1 MCYFPP
7 RHRPPVDTRNVI
19 PSCPLLPP
27 KVYVII
33 VYDRDIVIRTA
44 SVLTLQN
51 HTPGVQ
57 SGGSQR
63 SGDASLSH
71 GHRLSK
77 YSRLHHT
84 IYDRRTTEWE
94 TTRMLH
100 VSLTCISTM
109 TVGGAEELDRIR
121 QRLLRGN
128 YASGY
133 VPSAF
138 GQGCDTAGRTH
149 AQWHAPPLDSPRRVH
164 GGYHLASCPVC
175 PLSAP
180 QCGRS
185 ILSLSTSS
193 FATLSFRRSD
203 SVRSIAATIN
213 ECGRA
218 LSPSMTSTCLD
229 KTGGSSGP
237 GRSCRSRG
245 SPRWGRWGHGHHP
258 R

>member
-149 AQWHAPPLDSPRRVH
+149 AQWPCASSGLPALRARRLPPRIMP
-164 GGYHLASCPVC
+164 
-175 PLSAP
+175 
-180 QCGRS
+180 
-185 ILSLSTSS
+185 SLSPIRPPMRQVYP
-193 FATLSFRRSD
+193 LPLHVVVRNPIIPSFR
-203 SVRSIAATIN
+203 
-213 ECGRA
+213 
-218 LSPSMTSTCLD
+218 L
-229 KTGGSSGP
+229 GP
-237 GRSCRSRG
+237 IDCR
-245 SPRWGRWGHGHHP
+245 HHQ
-258 R
+258 